1 MIIFLI
7 NYFGEDHSFRNVK
20 LVYSEIMLFKIV
32 VILSNMIKFGLN
44 VTIYYG
50 FCKLLTVLFYSVQFY
65 SILFSSIHPTA
76 SSLQRP
82 LGVKI
87 LYCN

>member
-32 VILSNMIKFGLN
+32 VILSNMIKIGLN
-44 VTIYYG
+44 VAIYSG
-50 FCKLLTVLFYSVQFY
+50 FCKLLT
-65 SILFSSIHPTA
+65 
-76 SSLQRP
+76 
-82 LGVKI
+82 G
-87 LYCN
+87 